1 MPISN
6 LFYKNTELMLLS
18 SVIIIAFAIYFF
30 LIQIEQFNGNYIPQ
44 SKRGYQEKKKNN
56 IKKSIYNPILNYEKY
71 VKIEKKIRDHHQE
84 EGSSIPLAEVAN
96 LNWRIHRWSMWD
108 YLPKINK
115 KYYCKVQQYNG
126 EDVCVPLSD
135 RQYCSIDN
143 LFNKPID
150 CLKSLKK

>member
-18 SVIIIAFAIYFF
+18 SIIIIAFAIYFF
-30 LIQIEQFNGNYIPQ
+30 LIQIETFNGNYIPQ
-44 SKRGYQEKKKNN
+44 SKRGYQEKKKY
-56 IKKSIYNPILNYEKY
+56 IKKSMYNPLSNYDNYIKL
-71 VKIEKKIRDHHQE
+71 EKKIRNQHQE
-84 EGSSIPLAEVAN
+84 QGSSIPQAEVSD

-108 YLPKINK
+108 YLPDINK

-135 RQYCSIDN
+135 KQYCSIEH